1 MAKKADTKAIV
12 KEEPILQEVKVET
25 PITKE
30 EVKEEVKIEEVV
42 EKAKEVKE
50 EKPAPVEKKQ
60 DISSQVK
67 VIKIVQKTPSGYRLL
82 LETGEIVRVS
92 KKDYTKGQ
100 EFITI

>member
-50 EKPAPVEKKQ
+50 EKPAPVEKKR
-60 DISSQVK
+60 DNSSQVK

>member
-12 KEEPILQEVKVET
+12 KEEPILEEVKVET
-25 PITKE
+25 PVITE
-30 EVKEEVKIEEVV
+30 EVKEEVKVEEVV
-42 EKAKEVKE
+42 EEVKE
-50 EKPAPVEKKQ
+50 EKPAPVEKKK
-60 DISSQVK
+60 DNSSEVK

-82 LETGEIVRVS
+82 LETGETVRVS

>member
-12 KEEPILQEVKVET
+12 KEEPILEEVKVET
-25 PITKE
+25 PVITE
-30 EVKEEVKIEEVV
+30 EVKEEVKVEEVV
-42 EKAKEVKE
+42 EEVKE
-50 EKPAPVEKKQ
+50 EKPAPVEKKK
-60 DISSQVK
+60 DNSSEVK

>member
-50 EKPAPVEKKQ
+50 EKPAPVEKKR
-60 DISSQVK
+60 DNSSQVK

-92 KKDYTKGQ
+92 KKDYIKGQ